1 MIEAWRF
8 WGIGAASAWAAG
20 SGAAFAD
27 IRIGLAAG
35 FAVPTVPTASI
46 ACSTV
51 RPGLHETNLSAPPP
65 NEIGERAA
73 GCVAFGDP
81 AESAHGINHAC
92 RFASENRG
100 DALIRST
107 VFPCSP
113 AIGGIVAPWPARA
126 ISSAATAASVESFD
140 AKRVPGLDVLP
151 DDIRLS
157 IPLVRHGVA
166 KRDMKTVAL
175 VGFNGAY
182 SENSLTEFGS
192 AAAERVARG
201 DMPATRPA
209 LRATRKQPDEATP
222 AADAYAG
229 AGVPGASPGETLRA
243 MEVRSERSAIRQRA
257 HGIAIDAFFQA
268 RSAGRNG
275 ARPLAAPIFVID
287 QFHPDSHADKPRA
300 PACRRAREGGYGVGA
315 MPIPGEHA
323 RDVAP
328 HSARAVPVEPK
339 HGWPG
344 MPASRDAA
352 STSFGMANG
361 VADACRALF
370 GVGLGGPLA

>member
-35 FAVPTVPTASI
+35 FAVPTASI

-51 RPGLHETNLSAPPP
+51 RPGLLETNLSAPPP

-126 ISSAATAASVESFD
+126 ISSAATAASVESSD

-166 KRDMKTVAL
+166 KRGMKTVAL

-192 AAAERVARG
+192 AAAERIAR
-201 DMPATRPA
+201 DDLP
-209 LRATRKQPDEATP
+209 ATRKQPDEATP
-222 AADAYAG
+222 AADARA
-229 AGVPGASPGETLRA
+229 GASPGETLRA
-243 MEVRSERSAIRQRA
+243 MRARSERGAIRQRA
-257 HGIAIDAFFQA
+257 HGIAIDAFLQA

-287 QFHPDSHADKPRA
+287 QFHPDSNADKPRA

-370 GVGLGGPLA
+370 GVGLGEPLA

>member
-1 MIEAWRF
+1 M
-8 WGIGAASAWAAG
+8 
-20 SGAAFAD
+20 
-27 IRIGLAAG
+27 
-35 FAVPTVPTASI
+35 
-46 ACSTV
+46 
-51 RPGLHETNLSAPPP
+51 RPGLLETNLSAPPP

-126 ISSAATAASVESFD
+126 ISSAATAASVESSD

-166 KRDMKTVAL
+166 KRGMKTVAL

-192 AAAERVARG
+192 AAAERIAR
-201 DMPATRPA
+201 DDLP
-209 LRATRKQPDEATP
+209 ATRKQPDEATP
-222 AADAYAG
+222 AADARA
-229 AGVPGASPGETLRA
+229 GASPGETLRA
-243 MEVRSERSAIRQRA
+243 MRARSERGAIRQRA
-257 HGIAIDAFFQA
+257 HGIAIDAFLQA

-287 QFHPDSHADKPRA
+287 QFHPDSNADKPRA

-370 GVGLGGPLA
+370 GVGLGEPLA